1 MVMITITNY
10 ANNYA
15 STTYQSLE
23 GAKKKKK
30 KIHEFTKSLKPAPT
44 PLTREMANR

>member
-23 GAKKKKK
+23 RAKKNKQKK
-30 KIHEFTKSLKPAPT
+30 TKTKTKL
-44 PLTREMANR
+44 

>member
-1 MVMITITNY
+1 MVMISITNY

-30 KIHEFTKSLKPAPT
+30 KKS
-44 PLTREMANR
+44 

>member
-30 KIHEFTKSLKPAPT
+30 KKNL
-44 PLTREMANR
+44 

>member
-23 GAKKKKK
+23 GAKKKKNSWVHQ
-30 KIHEFTKSLKPAPT
+30 ITE
-44 PLTREMANR
+44 TRSHPPQKRNG

>member
-1 MVMITITNY
+1 MVMITVTNY

-23 GAKKKKK
+23 GAKKNTKKTKTKKK
-30 KIHEFTKSLKPAPT
+30 S
-44 PLTREMANR
+44 

>member
-1 MVMITITNY
+1 MVMISITNY

-23 GAKKKKK
+23 VAKKKKK
-30 KIHEFTKSLKPAPT
+30 SCVHQISETSSHPPQKRNA
-44 PLTREMANR
+44 

>member
-15 STTYQSLE
+15 NTTYQSLE

-30 KIHEFTKSLKPAPT
+30 KNSWVHQITET
-44 PLTREMANR
+44 PSHPPQKRNG

>member
-23 GAKKKKK
+23 GAKKNKKQKKLKNKKK
-30 KIHEFTKSLKPAPT
+30 S
-44 PLTREMANR
+44 